1 MNQSKVA
8 ASIVVVCIALFIS
21 VSLSI
26 TYYFTCT
33 SYASGHEDNAIAFKS
48 FSGGIEQYK
57 KLRQEWRPRLFA
69 NYLAGLLMPAR
80 AGVGVFQQT
89 VGLWNAA
96 WFLACCLMYV
106 AFDARNAIFLVFGT
120 FGALYYAFTPLSE
133 SHIYPWDMPALFF
146 YVLIYV
152 AYARKSITPLLLT
165 LWVGTGF
172 KETVALGS
180 VIFLFWQGLALQR
193 RLAYFLAAAVGCV
206 SVKLA
211 IDLITAN
218 PSPLLTMTFNNFGL
232 LGDIAVTHQGFAYN
246 WNALTKLYLNHPVFV
261 NAGTF
266 VTFLLLF
273 PRDVEDWMWKTL
285 GVLFLAG
292 IMLFGVINEA
302 RVFFEMIPLS
312 LWALNKKL
320 QGLQAKL

>member
-21 VSLSI
+21 VSLSV

-48 FSGGIEQYK
+48 FSGGLEQYK

-69 NYLAGLLMPAR
+69 NYFASLLVPSR
-80 AGVGVFQQT
+80 ADTRYFQHS
-89 VGLWNAA
+89 VGLWNAG

-106 AFDARNAIFLVFGT
+106 AFDFRNAIFLVFGT

-152 AYARKSITPLLLT
+152 TYARKSITPLLLI
-165 LWVGTGF
+165 LWVGAGF

-180 VIFLFWQGLALQR
+180 MIFLFRQDLSLQR
-193 RLAYFLAAAVGCV
+193 RFAYFLAAAVGCV

-211 IDLITAN
+211 IDLLTGS
-218 PSPLLTMTFNNFGL
+218 PSLLLTMTFDNFGL
-232 LGDIAVTHQGFAYN
+232 LSEIAETHQGFAYN
-246 WNALTKLYLNHPVFV
+246 WQALTKLYLNHPIFV
-261 NAGTF
+261 NAGTL
-266 VTFLLLF
+266 VIFLLLL
-273 PRDVEDWMWKTL
+273 PKDQEDWMWKAL
-285 GVLFLAG
+285 GVLFLVG
-292 IMLFGVINEA
+292 IMFCGVVNEA

-312 LWALNKKL
+312 LWAINKKL
-320 QGLQAKL
+320 QALQARL